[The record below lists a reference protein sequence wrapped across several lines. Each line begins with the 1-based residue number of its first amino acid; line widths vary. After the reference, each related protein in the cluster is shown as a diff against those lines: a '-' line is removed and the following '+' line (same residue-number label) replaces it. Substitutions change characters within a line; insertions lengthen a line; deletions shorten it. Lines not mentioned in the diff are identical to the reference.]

1 VSMLGIT
8 SRCPT
13 HNLVR
18 SRAGTI
24 PMLDLPA
31 LRVADVSLLHR
42 KEVRVPLKTFVNL
55 SSSDDPSFEIAH
67 TIDISSHGARVV
79 TRRSWEPNQQ
89 LSIRSIRGSLKSLG
103 RVAHCQPFT
112 DKRFVIGIEIYSP
125 GDWTSRDMTK
135 RT

>member
-1 VSMLGIT
+1 LGLRAGAPHAT
-8 SRCPT
+8 F
-13 HNLVR
+13 LR

-67 TIDISSHGARVV
+67 TIDISCHGARVV

-125 GDWTSRDMTK
+125 GDWTARDMAK